1 MNTHN
6 TKFTFNKKS
15 FALSLACVGM
25 LATSANAYTI
35 KTDSTFATSAMGV
48 SNQSSS
54 IFIGPDSATSSTSN
68 HIKESK
74 LEVDMSKS
82 GKALEIQLGAFN
94 DGLKDLSIS
103 GGSVSGA
110 VTIGDKLNTLTFKD
124 SEVTFKAGIKVN
136 ADIGTIGG
144 TSTSLTF
151 SGSSSGKVT
160 GFEISGG
167 KTVDKFLTKDV
178 KVKNDGVGIEND
190 GTINTIIVGGSLTVE
205 GGTVAGDFIDNRSS
219 GKIGTI
225 EIKGSTQSEISIKS
239 KENAT
244 GITNEGTIQAI
255 NIDVKSITI
264 GATQGTNND
273 SGSSVLI
280 DNDNGVI
287 NGINIK
293 TSGSLTVIAS
303 GGTSAESFLIQS
315 SGGAIKGGITIAAGD
330 KIEIGKNGASNG
342 KTGLI
347 SISGGTVEGKIDISS
362 TGTIT
367 IAGSGADGG
376 ILLHNQ
382 AGTIKDGI
390 TIQSKEIKLDGSGA
404 TSAVVIK
411 NTGTILGTVTLNSD
425 IKLDSNKSG
434 SAVLN
439 TGVINKLVNKGTIT
453 AAQISGGTIYAFVN
467 EGTISGASVFNSG
480 SAISIKD
487 FENKGMIVLDDE
499 LKLAAVTKDIEGS
512 TVTTNTFTNEGTIIN
527 NKAASKSL
535 ISFTATN
542 DSKTLDIINKGYLEN
557 SGGGVDNAVFT
568 TKGDNTLNVEN
579 SGTIVAKSGSGFYLS
594 GDGTINVKNSG
605 TITAES
611 GSAFYLSG
619 SGTLNVYNYGNITA
633 KGTNGN
639 TFSGGTVNIKHWDI
653 KATTNDFSNQGF
665 TYSGS
670 TVNIDDKALVIE
682 PQKGFKFGEYVKIE
696 NMVKEGSSDKT
707 PGLDK
712 FSTTDDIFVI
722 SGAKGT
728 DGKDGLMINVDS
740 SRSAAA
746 AATQSSVNASVTR
759 SAFVGNV
766 VGSAV
771 NTAITNFGGINRVSY
786 NDDDVDFSKLEKYA
800 RVGSDITD
808 QTYANNSHV
817 FVMPYY
823 TKTSVEVARGG
834 DLNGNT
840 YGLIG
845 GLQKKIGDSSVL
857 GFFIGS
863 EKAKSDATN
872 LDIDDT
878 TWYSGIN
885 LYKTLGG
892 TSELDYFAKGML
904 RTAFTSSDITNAG
917 AKAKSNTN
925 SYGLEAAVG
934 INIYAANHTLTPE
947 LGLSYDKVS
956 IDGFMMRGNTYE
968 DNNLNLFVGK
978 LGLNWLAQ
986 WTNQV
991 STNLGT
997 GVRLNFKDDF
1007 EQGVIVN
1014 DQLFKSKTDL
1024 EKAYYYVNLGLTYS
1038 ITNAWDLSFI
1048 YNGDFSS
1055 NTSANSGFVKL
1066 GYWW

>member
-110 VTIGDKLNTLTFKD
+110 VTIRDKLNTLTFKD

-293 TSGSLTVIAS
+293 TSGGISVFAS
-303 GGTSAESFLIQS
+303 GAATDTSYLIEQEKGT
-315 SGGAIKGGITIAAGD
+315 IKGGITIAAGNG
-330 KIEIGKNGASNG
+330 IEIGQNKATNGNT
-342 KTGLI
+342 KLVY
-347 SISGGTVEGKIDISS
+347 ISGGTVEGKIDISS
-362 TGTIT
+362 TGTIK
-367 IAGSGADGG
+367 IGGSGANSG
-376 ILLHNQ
+376 ILLDN
-382 AGTIKDGI
+382 AGLIKDGI
-390 TIQSKEIKLDGSGA
+390 TIQSKEIELDGSGA
-404 TSAVVIK
+404 KSVSVIN
-411 NTGTILGTVTLNSD
+411 NTGTILGTIT
-425 IKLDSNKSG
+425 LDSNIKLKTSSSG

-453 AAQISGGTIYAFVN
+453 AAQISGGTIQAFVN
-467 EGTISGASVFNSG
+467 EGMISGASVFG
-480 SAISIKD
+480 GGITVKD
-487 FENKGMIVLDDE
+487 FENKGSIVLDDE
-499 LKLAAVTKDIEGS
+499 LKLAAVTKDIEGN
-512 TVTTNTFTNEGTIIN
+512 TVTANTFTNEGTIIN
-527 NKAASKSL
+527 DKMANKSL

-542 DSKTLDIINKGYLEN
+542 ETKTFDIINKGYLEN
-557 SGGGVDNAVFT
+557 SGGAVKNAVFT
-568 TKGDNTLNVEN
+568 GKDINLNVEN

-619 SGTLNVYNYGNITA
+619 GGTLNVYNYGNITA

-670 TVNIDDKALVIE
+670 TVNIDEKALVIE
-682 PQKGFKFGEYVKIE
+682 PQKGFKFGEYVKIDGI
-696 NMVKEGSSDKT
+696 VKKGNDNEAI
-707 PGLDK
+707 GLDK

-759 SAFVGNV
+759 KC
-766 VGSAV
+766 
-771 NTAITNFGGINRVSY
+771 ICR
-786 NDDDVDFSKLEKYA
+786 
-800 RVGSDITD
+800 
-808 QTYANNSHV
+808 
-817 FVMPYY
+817 
-823 TKTSVEVARGG
+823 
-834 DLNGNT
+834 
-840 YGLIG
+840 
-845 GLQKKIGDSSVL
+845 
-857 GFFIGS
+857 
-863 EKAKSDATN
+863 
-872 LDIDDT
+872 
-878 TWYSGIN
+878 
-885 LYKTLGG
+885 
-892 TSELDYFAKGML
+892 
-904 RTAFTSSDITNAG
+904 
-917 AKAKSNTN
+917 
-925 SYGLEAAVG
+925 
-934 INIYAANHTLTPE
+934 
-947 LGLSYDKVS
+947 
-956 IDGFMMRGNTYE
+956 
-968 DNNLNLFVGK
+968 
-978 LGLNWLAQ
+978 
-986 WTNQV
+986 
-991 STNLGT
+991 
-997 GVRLNFKDDF
+997 
-1007 EQGVIVN
+1007 
-1014 DQLFKSKTDL
+1014 
-1024 EKAYYYVNLGLTYS
+1024 
-1038 ITNAWDLSFI
+1038 
-1048 YNGDFSS
+1048 
-1055 NTSANSGFVKL
+1055 
-1066 GYWW
+1066 

>member
-35 KTDSTFATSAMGV
+35 QLGTSFQASNTTSV

-54 IFIGPDSATSSTSN
+54 IVISGNSATTSTSN
-68 HIKESK
+68 HITNSK
-74 LEVDMSKS
+74 LEVDMSKAN
-82 GKALEIQLGAFN
+82 KTLTVEAGASK
-94 DGLKDLSIS
+94 DGLKDLIFS
-103 GGSVSGA
+103 GGTISGA
-110 VTIGDKLNTLTFKD
+110 VTISDTLSSLTFKGD
-124 SEVTFKAGIKVN
+124 TTLKAGITVGAN
-136 ADIGTIGG
+136 IGTIG
-144 TSTSLTF
+144 STQNITI
-151 SGSSSGKVT
+151 SGSTT
-160 GFEISGG
+160 GFTISDG
-167 KTVDKFLTKDV
+167 KKVDKFLAKDV
-178 KVKNDGVGIEND
+178 TVKENGTGIKNS
-190 GTINTIIVGGSLTVE
+190 GTIDAIIINGSLTVE
-205 GGTVAGDFIDNRSS
+205 AGSTTGEFLENS
-219 GKIGTI
+219 GKIGKI
-225 EIKGSTQSEISIKS
+225 EIIGGSSEIKIKS
-239 KENAT
+239 TNSSTEGA
-244 GITNEGTIQAI
+244 GIDNTDKGTIDSI
-255 NIDVKSITI
+255 NIDVKTITI
-264 GATQGTNND
+264 GSSQGTGD

-280 DNDNGVI
+280 TNEGGTI
-287 NGINIK
+287 SNGINIK
-293 TSGSLTVIAS
+293 TSGGISVFAS
-303 GGTSAESFLIQS
+303 GAATDTSYLIEQEKGT
-315 SGGAIKGGITIAAGD
+315 IKGGITIAAGNG
-330 KIEIGKNGASNG
+330 IEIGKKADKNGNT
-342 KTGLI
+342 KLVY
-347 SISGGTVEGKIDISS
+347 ISGGTVEGKIDISS
-362 TGTIT
+362 TGTIK
-367 IAGSGADGG
+367 IAGSGANSG
-376 ILLHNQ
+376 ILLDN
-382 AGTIKDGI
+382 AGLIKDGI
-390 TIQSKEIKLDGSGA
+390 TIQSKEIELDGSGA
-404 TSAVVIK
+404 KSVSVIN

-425 IKLDSNKSG
+425 IKLKASSSG

-467 EGTISGASVFNSG
+467 EGMISGASVFNSG

-512 TVTTNTFTNEGTIIN
+512 TVTANTFTNEGTIIN
-527 NKAASKSL
+527 DKMANKSL

-542 DSKTLDIINKGYLEN
+542 ETKTFDIINKGYLEN
-557 SGGGVDNAVFT
+557 SGGAVSNAVFT
-568 TKGDNTLNVEN
+568 TSGDNTLNVEN

-633 KGTNGN
+633 KGTNGK

-670 TVNIDDKALVIE
+670 TVNIDEKALVIE

-696 NMVKEGSSDKT
+696 NMVKEGNTDKAI
-707 PGLDK
+707 GLDK

-728 DGKDGLMINVDS
+728 DSKDGLMINVDS

>member
-1 MNTHN
+1 MGT
-6 TKFTFNKKS
+6 
-15 FALSLACVGM
+15 LL
-25 LATSANAYTI
+25 TS
-35 KTDSTFATSAMGV
+35 
-48 SNQSSS
+48 
-54 IFIGPDSATSSTSN
+54 
-68 HIKESK
+68 
-74 LEVDMSKS
+74 
-82 GKALEIQLGAFN
+82 
-94 DGLKDLSIS
+94 
-103 GGSVSGA
+103 
-110 VTIGDKLNTLTFKD
+110 LTFKND
-124 SEVTFKAGIKVN
+124 IKLQNTITVKSN
-136 ADIGTIGG
+136 IGTIGG
-144 TSTSLTF
+144 T
-151 SGSSSGKVT
+151 GKDIT
-160 GFEISGG
+160 ISGG
-167 KTVDKFLTKDV
+167 TTGFVISGASTTIDNFSSKGFTVSGAATGNAFGVQNAGTIKNFKTSGAFTV
-178 KVKNDGVGIEND
+178 KGDNGSATGIENTGTFGETIIGGDFKVTQTSEKKGNTLGIGNHSGATIGVMGDITINGSFEVTAGSGSGTVVGIGNAGTIGAIMIGSTATDHTISYGSGANNKGFAQGITNTKTIKSIKVTAKNITVGSGGTASGSAVFFDND
-190 GTINTIIVGGSLTVE
+190 GTVGDVTFTASGSITLE
-205 GGTVAGDFIDNRSS
+205 GGAGGATSKATLI
-219 GKIGTI
+219 
-225 EIKGSTQSEISIKS
+225 TQSEKNAMGAVSITAHK
-239 KENAT
+239 
-244 GITNEGTIQAI
+244 I
-255 NIDVKSITI
+255 NLNSGGGSGASTLIDVEGNTKSITI
-264 GATQGTNND
+264 NAETMVIGKSDNKVASTLIKNVGTIEND
-273 SGSSVLI
+273 I
-280 DNDNGVI
+280 
-287 NGINIK
+287 
-293 TSGSLTVIAS
+293 T
-303 GGTSAESFLIQS
+303 
-315 SGGAIKGGITIAAGD
+315 IKGGKITLD
-330 KIEIGKNGASNG
+330 GKN
-342 KTGLI
+342 KTT
-347 SISGGTVEGKIDISS
+347 SGGVVLQN
-362 TGTIT
+362 
-367 IAGSGADGG
+367 SGGMTDDKMA
-376 ILLHNQ
+376 
-382 AGTIKDGI
+382 K
-390 TIQSKEIKLDGSGA
+390 
-404 TSAVVIK
+404 
-411 NTGTILGTVTLNSD
+411 ILGTVTLDAEITATSG
-425 IKLDSNKSG
+425 SG
-434 SAVLN
+434 SAIIN
-439 TGVINKLVNKGTIT
+439 EGYINKVVNKGIIT
-453 AAQISGGTIYAFVN
+453 AAQISGGTIQAFVN
-467 EGTISGASVFNSG
+467 EGTISGASVFG
-480 SAISIKD
+480 GGITVKD
-487 FENKGMIVLDDE
+487 FENKGSIVLDDE
-499 LKLAAVTKDIEGS
+499 LKINAFTKDIEGS
-512 TVTTNTFTNEGTIIN
+512 TVTINTFTNEGTIIN
-527 NKAASKSL
+527 NKAGDKNL
-535 ISFTATN
+535 INFVAKDET
-542 DSKTLDIINKGYLEN
+542 KTLDVINKGYLEN
-557 SGGGVDNAVFT
+557 SGGNTNAVFAA
-568 TKGDNTLNVEN
+568 
-579 SGTIVAKSGSGFYLS
+579 SGEGV
-594 GDGTINVKNSG
+594 
-605 TITAES
+605 
-611 GSAFYLSG
+611 
-619 SGTLNVYNYGNITA
+619 TLNVYNYGTITA
-633 KGTNGN
+633 KSGS
-639 TFSGGTVNIKHWDI
+639 TFSGGNVNIKHWDI

-696 NMVKEGSSDKT
+696 NMVKEGSTDKT

-728 DGKDGLMINVDS
+728 DGKDGLIINVDS